1 MSNHLA
7 VATVTAALKA
17 QATRALVEDGL
28 AATVTHVRPD
38 ALPAAGTTA
47 GVNVFL
53 YRVSPNPALRNADL
67 PTRDGAG
74 APVAKPVAALDMHYL
89 LSFSGDD
96 TALWPQRA
104 MGSVVRLLH
113 GEPVLGR
120 TLIRDTIAGTP
131 SLAGADLDD
140 AVELVRLSPEILSLE
155 DLSRLWSVFFQ
166 TPYRLSVAWLASA
179 VLIEARESPRGGLPV
194 RTPRLY
200 VPPMPRPRITLVA
213 ADPAQPRR
221 PAEAGETVV
230 IEGADLGGAEA
241 VLRLD
246 GAPVPPGPE
255 PTDTRLTLPLAGL
268 PAALLRPGVR
278 GLQVVR
284 RIAMGAPGLETPRDA
299 FASNV
304 AALALSPGVAA
315 VASAP
320 EPPGTRVTVTTVL
333 TVGAGQRARLLI
345 DRTGGGAGQSFALDV
360 APRAADGTV
369 LSAVTPV
376 PLAPGGYIV
385 RAEVDGVASTPA
397 FAAGAYVANLVLP

>member
-17 QATRALVEDGL
+17 LATRALVEDGL

-74 APVAKPVAALDMHYL
+74 APTAKPFAALDMHYL
-89 LSFSGDD
+89 FSFSGDD

-104 MGSVVRLLH
+104 MGSVVRLMH
-113 GEPVLGR
+113 SEPVLGR
-120 TLIRDTIAGTP
+120 TLIRDTVAGTA
-131 SLAGADLDD
+131 SLTGGDLAD
-140 AVELVRLSPEILSLE
+140 AVELVRLSPEMLSLE

-213 ADPAQPRR
+213 ADVAQPSR

-230 IEGADLGGAEA
+230 IEGADLGGTAA
-241 VLRLD
+241 RLRLD
-246 GAPVPPGPE
+246 GVPVSPGPDL
-255 PTDTRLTLPLAGL
+255 TDTRLTLSLAGL

-284 RIAMGAPGLETPRDA
+284 QIAMGAPGLETPRDA

-315 VASAP
+315 VVAAA
-320 EPPGTRVTVTTVL
+320 EAPGTRVTVTTAL
-333 TVGAGQRARLLI
+333 TVGAAQRARLLI
-345 DRTGGGAGQSFALDV
+345 DRAGGGAAASFALDV
-360 APRAADGTV
+360 APRASDGTA
-369 LSAVTPV
+369 LAAVTPT
-376 PLAPGGYIV
+376 PLASGSYIV

-397 FAAGAYVANLVLP
+397 FAAGAYAPNLVVP